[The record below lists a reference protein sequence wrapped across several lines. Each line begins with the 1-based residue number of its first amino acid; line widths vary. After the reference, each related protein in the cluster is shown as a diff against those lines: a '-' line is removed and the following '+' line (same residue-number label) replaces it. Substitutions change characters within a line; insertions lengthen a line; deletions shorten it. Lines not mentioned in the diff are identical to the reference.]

1 MSEEDV
7 SLVTR
12 LRYYY
17 RVIRFPLGIV
27 VCILGAFLSIS
38 AFAAYSPLL
47 YDQPFSSYVPS
58 LLGPDCPAN
67 ASCPAN
73 YQSAT
78 TDWILLFVIAGII
91 IDIIGIYMVAV
102 YLVARKRFEH
112 LMKTKSKAEFVRNL
126 PEVEDLLWDL
136 TPKDEERLVV
146 RKQEL
151 RIRD

>member
-1 MSEEDV
+1 MTEEAT
-7 SLVTR
+7 LTTR
-12 LRYYY
+12 LRYFY
-17 RVIRFPLGIV
+17 RKIRFPLGIAV
-27 VCILGAFLSIS
+27 LVLGAFLSIS

-47 YDQPFSSYVPS
+47 YDQPFSSYVPT
-58 LLGPDCPAN
+58 LLGPDCPQN

-78 TDWILLFVIAGII
+78 TDWILLFVVSGII

-102 YLVARKRFEH
+102 YLVARRRFEH
-112 LMKTKSKAEFVRNL
+112 LLKTKSKAEFVRNL

-136 TPKDEERLVV
+136 TPSDEERLLQ

>member
-1 MSEEDV
+1 M
-7 SLVTR
+7 
-12 LRYYY
+12 
-17 RVIRFPLGIV
+17 
-27 VCILGAFLSIS
+27 LGAFLSIS

-47 YDQPFSSYVPS
+47 YDQPFSSYVPT

-73 YQSAT
+73 YQSTT
-78 TDWILLFVIAGII
+78 TDWILLFVVAGLI
-91 IDIIGIYMVAV
+91 IDIVGIYMVAV

-112 LMKTKSKAEFVRNL
+112 LIKTKSKAEFVRNL

-136 TPKDEERLVV
+136 TPNDEERLVR